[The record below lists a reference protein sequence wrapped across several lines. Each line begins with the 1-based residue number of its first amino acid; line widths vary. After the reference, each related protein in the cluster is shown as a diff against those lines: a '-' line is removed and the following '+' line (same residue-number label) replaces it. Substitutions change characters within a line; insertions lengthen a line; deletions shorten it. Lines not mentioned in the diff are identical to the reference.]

1 VLAAGCTGL
10 DALNPICQAGS
21 IGGSIASSGFET
33 VLSGIS
39 QWVASGAEWLLG
51 QIGDVLSATT
61 TVDIG
66 ASWFRA
72 HYGQMTALAGVVI
85 LPMLLASTLQAV
97 VRQNPG
103 QLVRTFLVQ
112 LPLALLLAVVAIQIV
127 ILSLSATDAMSDA
140 VAGGTNA
147 DVSSLLTGVTSGL
160 VAAAADPTIAS
171 FVLLLISLLIAVAA
185 FVLWLE
191 LLIRA
196 AAVYVAVLFLPLAL
210 AALVWP
216 AVSHWCR
223 RLVETLAALILSKFV
238 IVATLSLAAGAVSS
252 GTAGTGTHG
261 SGFSSVLAGGALL
274 VMATFVPFAILRMI
288 PAVEA
293 GAVGHL
299 DGLRERGTA
308 AVTRPARTAASH
320 ALHEGLGVLGD
331 GRVLAQTA
339 EAAAGAGAAAGAAG
353 AGPGTG
359 AEGTG
364 EGGTGSGVPMADGDP
379 ESQRAFD
386 DAVALGTRPRPKGP
400 KPVLGPD
407 GAPGS
412 GTDAD
417 DHGAPTASPSASV
430 GSAPRDDLVR
440 ARTGPAT
447 PEDAWK
453 WEGVPAGRSL
463 IGKVEPGEPRFYM
476 GDDGHGPQICGL
488 PRAWPPGEGPPGE
501 GPPGEGPTGQGP
513 TGQGPES

>member
-1 VLAAGCTGL
+1 MLAAGCTGL
-10 DALNPICQAGS
+10 DALNPVCQVGS
-21 IGGSIASSGFET
+21 VGGSIAASGFES

-51 QIGDVLSATT
+51 QIGDVLVSTT
-61 TVDIG
+61 TVDVG
-66 ASWFRA
+66 ATWFRT

-140 VAGGTNA
+140 VAGGTGA
-147 DVSSLLTGVTSGL
+147 DVTSLLSGVTTGL
-160 VAAAADPTIAS
+160 VAAAGDPTIAS
-171 FVLLLISLLIAVAA
+171 FVLLLIALLIAVAA

-210 AALVWP
+210 ATLVWP

-223 RLVETLAALILSKFV
+223 RLVETLAALIISKFV

-252 GTAGTGTHG
+252 GTAGTGDQG
-261 SGFSSVLAGGALL
+261 SGFSAVLGGGALL

-293 GAVGHL
+293 GAVAHL

-308 AVTRPARTAASH
+308 AMTRLPRSAANH
-320 ALHEGLGVLGD
+320 VLHEGLETLG
-331 GRVLAQTA
+331 GTRLMAQA
-339 EAAAGAGAAAGAAG
+339 PAAGGATAGGAALAA
-353 AGPGTG
+353 
-359 AEGTG
+359 
-364 EGGTGSGVPMADGDP
+364 GDP
-379 ESQRAFD
+379 ESQPRYD
-386 DAVALGTRPRPKGP
+386 DAVARGVVPGPKGP
-400 KPVLGPD
+400 KPVAGREPEADAAADSPPLDTDGGGETKPVDTDGGGPAVRRRPR
-407 GAPGS
+407 GFNPAP
-412 GTDAD
+412 
-417 DHGAPTASPSASV
+417 
-430 GSAPRDDLVR
+430 
-440 ARTGPAT
+440 TGPAT

-453 WEGVPAGRSL
+453 WEGVPPGRSL
-463 IGKVEPGEPRFYM
+463 IGKVEPGKMRYYM
-476 GDDGHGPQICGL
+476 GDNHGPCIKWL
-488 PRAWPPGEGPPGE
+488 PPAWPEGERGGD
-501 GPPGEGPTGQGP
+501 G
-513 TGQGPES
+513 

>member
-1 VLAAGCTGL
+1 MLAAGCTGL
-10 DALNPICQAGS
+10 DALNPVCQAGS
-21 IGGSIASSGFET
+21 IGGSIASSGFEA

-39 QWVASGAEWLLG
+39 QWVAGGAEWLLG
-51 QIGDVLSATT
+51 QIGDVLSSTT
-61 TVDIG
+61 TVDVG
-66 ASWFRA
+66 ATWFRT

-103 QLVRTFLVQ
+103 QLIRTFLLQ
-112 LPLALLLAVVAIQIV
+112 LPLALLLAVVAIQLV

-147 DVSSLLTGVTSGL
+147 DVTSLLTGVTSGL

-171 FVLLLISLLIAVAA
+171 FVLLLVSLLIAVAA

-210 AALVWP
+210 ATLVWP

-252 GTAGTGTHG
+252 GTAGAGAHG

-293 GAVGHL
+293 GAVAHL

-308 AVTRPARTAASH
+308 AMTRLPRTAASH
-320 ALHEGLGVLGD
+320 ALHEGLGALGD
-331 GRVLAQTA
+331 TRLMAQTA
-339 EAAAGAGAAAGAAG
+339 AAGGGGSGGVAGAGAAGSNDSDGDATSGISL
-353 AGPGTG
+353 
-359 AEGTG
+359 G
-364 EGGTGSGVPMADGDP
+364 EGDP
-379 ESQRAFD
+379 ESPRAYEEL
-386 DAVALGTRPRPKGP
+386 VAQAIRPRPKGP
-400 KPVLGPD
+400 KPILARPNQ
-407 GAPGS
+407 GS
-412 GTDAD
+412 GGADTTAD
-417 DHGAPTASPSASV
+417 DTSAAPE
-430 GSAPRDDLVR
+430 APA
-440 ARTGPAT
+440 ARPAGTSRPDVWQPAPTGPAT
-447 PEDAWK
+447 PGDAWK
-453 WEGVPAGRSL
+453 WEGVPPGRSL
-463 IGKVEPGEPRFYM
+463 IGKVEPGEMRYYM
-476 GDDGHGPQICGL
+476 GDDGHGPQIRWL
-488 PRAWPPGEGPPGE
+488 PAAWPPGEGPD
-501 GPPGEGPTGQGP
+501 T
-513 TGQGPES
+513 